1 MYKIYEEKIKNLFEN
16 YKSQDPELQEIIN
29 RKYVYSQFHTGRK
42 VLFIGLNPSFR
53 EKQAKKEEYYKSF
66 DATNNNDRYFRRFPL
81 LVENKNDWTFL
92 DLLYIRETRQRNI
105 ENFYKREPD
114 FIKQQLE
121 ISKEIIKK
129 ISAVKAQDLGAIANL
144 FGVSKESG
152 QINLLNPVI
161 GGAIEPKV
169 AGAAFGA
176 GKDKVSQPVQG
187 NSGVYVVINKGV
199 NVNKQPGSV
208 KEITQALVQQNA
220 GIFPQ
225 AFMRSLQNSADIED
239 YRIEVYNTANSG
251 K

>member
-1 MYKIYEEKIKNLFEN
+1 MYKIYEEKIKNLFES

-129 ISAVKAQDLGAIANL
+129 INPEIIVVCDTFAR
-144 FGVSKESG
+144 
-152 QINLLNPVI
+152 NLLKSNMMNFEFEFDDTI
-161 GGAIEPKV
+161 G
-169 AGAAFGA
+169 
-176 GKDKVSQPVQG
+176 
-187 NSGVYVVINKGV
+187 
-199 NVNKQPGSV
+199 
-208 KEITQALVQQNA
+208 T
-220 GIFPQ
+220 
-225 AFMRSLQNSADIED
+225 
-239 YRIEVYNTANSG
+239 YRIINNPDFKDTIVFFSG
-251 K
+251 MLTGQRALDNGSFERLKWHLNKVKSLK

>member
-16 YKSQDPELQEIIN
+16 YKSQDPELQKIIN

-129 ISAVKAQDLGAIANL
+129 INPEIIVVCDTFAR
-144 FGVSKESG
+144 
-152 QINLLNPVI
+152 NLLKSNMMNFEFEFDDTIGTHRIINNPDFKDTIVFFS
-161 GGAIEPKV
+161 GMLTGQRALDNGSFERLKWHLNKV
-169 AGAAFGA
+169 
-176 GKDKVSQPVQG
+176 K
-187 NSGVYVVINKGV
+187 
-199 NVNKQPGSV
+199 
-208 KEITQALVQQNA
+208 
-220 GIFPQ
+220 
-225 AFMRSLQNSADIED
+225 SL
-239 YRIEVYNTANSG
+239 

>member
-1 MYKIYEEKIKNLFEN
+1 MYKIYEEKIKNLFES

-66 DATNNNDRYFRRFPL
+66 DATNNNDQYFRRFPL

-129 ISAVKAQDLGAIANL
+129 INPEIIVVCDTFAR
-144 FGVSKESG
+144 
-152 QINLLNPVI
+152 NLLKSNMMNFEFEFDDTI
-161 GGAIEPKV
+161 G
-169 AGAAFGA
+169 
-176 GKDKVSQPVQG
+176 
-187 NSGVYVVINKGV
+187 
-199 NVNKQPGSV
+199 
-208 KEITQALVQQNA
+208 T
-220 GIFPQ
+220 
-225 AFMRSLQNSADIED
+225 
-239 YRIEVYNTANSG
+239 YRIINNPDFKDTIVFFSG
-251 K
+251 MLTGQRALDNGSFERLKWHLNKVKSLK

>member
-1 MYKIYEEKIKNLFEN
+1 MYKIYEEKIKNLFES

-66 DATNNNDRYFRRFPL
+66 DATNNNDQYFRRFPL

-129 ISAVKAQDLGAIANL
+129 INPEIIVVCDTFAR
-144 FGVSKESG
+144 
-152 QINLLNPVI
+152 NLLKSNMMNFEFEFDDTR
-161 GGAIEPKV
+161 G
-169 AGAAFGA
+169 
-176 GKDKVSQPVQG
+176 
-187 NSGVYVVINKGV
+187 
-199 NVNKQPGSV
+199 
-208 KEITQALVQQNA
+208 T
-220 GIFPQ
+220 
-225 AFMRSLQNSADIED
+225 
-239 YRIEVYNTANSG
+239 YRIINNPDFKDTIVFFSG
-251 K
+251 MLTGQRALDNGSFERLKWHLNKVKFLK

>member
-66 DATNNNDRYFRRFPL
+66 DATNNNDRYFKRFPL
-81 LVENKNDWTFL
+81 LVENKNDWTFR

-129 ISAVKAQDLGAIANL
+129 INPEIIVVCDTFAR
-144 FGVSKESG
+144 
-152 QINLLNPVI
+152 NLLKSNMMNFEFEFDDTI
-161 GGAIEPKV
+161 G
-169 AGAAFGA
+169 
-176 GKDKVSQPVQG
+176 
-187 NSGVYVVINKGV
+187 
-199 NVNKQPGSV
+199 
-208 KEITQALVQQNA
+208 T
-220 GIFPQ
+220 
-225 AFMRSLQNSADIED
+225 
-239 YRIEVYNTANSG
+239 YRIINNPDFKDTIVFFSG
-251 K
+251 MLTGQRALDNGSFERLKWHLNKVKSLK

>member
-66 DATNNNDRYFRRFPL
+66 DATNNNDRYFKRFPL

-92 DLLYIRETRQRNI
+92 DLLYIRETRQQNI

-129 ISAVKAQDLGAIANL
+129 INPEIIVVCDTFAR
-144 FGVSKESG
+144 
-152 QINLLNPVI
+152 NLLKSNMMNFEFEFDDTI
-161 GGAIEPKV
+161 G
-169 AGAAFGA
+169 
-176 GKDKVSQPVQG
+176 
-187 NSGVYVVINKGV
+187 
-199 NVNKQPGSV
+199 
-208 KEITQALVQQNA
+208 T
-220 GIFPQ
+220 
-225 AFMRSLQNSADIED
+225 
-239 YRIEVYNTANSG
+239 YRIINNPDFKNIIVFFSG
-251 K
+251 MLTGQRALDNGSFERLKWHLNKVKSLK

>member
-1 MYKIYEEKIKNLFEN
+1 MYKIYEEKIKNLFESH
-16 YKSQDPELQEIIN
+16 KSQDPELQEIIN

-129 ISAVKAQDLGAIANL
+129 INPEIIVVCDTFAR
-144 FGVSKESG
+144 
-152 QINLLNPVI
+152 NLLKSNMMNFEFEFDDTI
-161 GGAIEPKV
+161 G
-169 AGAAFGA
+169 
-176 GKDKVSQPVQG
+176 
-187 NSGVYVVINKGV
+187 
-199 NVNKQPGSV
+199 
-208 KEITQALVQQNA
+208 T
-220 GIFPQ
+220 
-225 AFMRSLQNSADIED
+225 
-239 YRIEVYNTANSG
+239 YRIINNSDFKDTIVFFSG
-251 K
+251 MLTGQRALDNGSFERLKWHLNKVKSLK

>member
-16 YKSQDPELQEIIN
+16 YKSQDPELQKIIN
-29 RKYVYSQFHTGRK
+29 RKYVYSQLHTGRK

-129 ISAVKAQDLGAIANL
+129 INPEIIVVCDTFAR
-144 FGVSKESG
+144 
-152 QINLLNPVI
+152 NLLKSNMMNFEFEFDDTI
-161 GGAIEPKV
+161 G
-169 AGAAFGA
+169 
-176 GKDKVSQPVQG
+176 
-187 NSGVYVVINKGV
+187 
-199 NVNKQPGSV
+199 
-208 KEITQALVQQNA
+208 T
-220 GIFPQ
+220 
-225 AFMRSLQNSADIED
+225 
-239 YRIEVYNTANSG
+239 YRIINNPDFKDTIVFFSG
-251 K
+251 MLTGQRALDNGSFERLKWHLNKVKSLK

>member
-16 YKSQDPELQEIIN
+16 YKSQDPELQKIIN

-129 ISAVKAQDLGAIANL
+129 INPEIIVVCDTFAR
-144 FGVSKESG
+144 
-152 QINLLNPVI
+152 NLLKSNMMNFEFEFDDTI
-161 GGAIEPKV
+161 C
-169 AGAAFGA
+169 
-176 GKDKVSQPVQG
+176 
-187 NSGVYVVINKGV
+187 
-199 NVNKQPGSV
+199 
-208 KEITQALVQQNA
+208 T
-220 GIFPQ
+220 
-225 AFMRSLQNSADIED
+225 
-239 YRIEVYNTANSG
+239 YRIINNPDFKDTIVFFSG
-251 K
+251 MLTGQRALDNGSFERLKWHLNKVKSLK

>member
-16 YKSQDPELQEIIN
+16 YKSQDPELQKIIN
-29 RKYVYSQFHTGRK
+29 RKYVYSQFHTGIK

-129 ISAVKAQDLGAIANL
+129 INPEIIVVCDTFAR
-144 FGVSKESG
+144 
-152 QINLLNPVI
+152 NLLKSNMMNFEFEFDDTI
-161 GGAIEPKV
+161 G
-169 AGAAFGA
+169 
-176 GKDKVSQPVQG
+176 
-187 NSGVYVVINKGV
+187 
-199 NVNKQPGSV
+199 
-208 KEITQALVQQNA
+208 T
-220 GIFPQ
+220 
-225 AFMRSLQNSADIED
+225 
-239 YRIEVYNTANSG
+239 YRIINNPDFKDTIVFFSG
-251 K
+251 MLTGQRALDNGSFERLKWHLNKVKSLK

>member
-129 ISAVKAQDLGAIANL
+129 INPEIIVVCDTFAR
-144 FGVSKESG
+144 
-152 QINLLNPVI
+152 NLLKSNMMNFEFEFDDTI
-161 GGAIEPKV
+161 G
-169 AGAAFGA
+169 
-176 GKDKVSQPVQG
+176 
-187 NSGVYVVINKGV
+187 
-199 NVNKQPGSV
+199 
-208 KEITQALVQQNA
+208 T
-220 GIFPQ
+220 
-225 AFMRSLQNSADIED
+225 
-239 YRIEVYNTANSG
+239 YRIINNSDFKDTIVFFSG
-251 K
+251 MLTGQRALDNGSFERLKWHLNKVKSLK

>member
-129 ISAVKAQDLGAIANL
+129 INPEIIVVCDTFARDLLKSDTMN
-144 FGVSKESG
+144 FEFEFDDT
-152 QINLLNPVI
+152 I
-161 GGAIEPKV
+161 G
-169 AGAAFGA
+169 
-176 GKDKVSQPVQG
+176 
-187 NSGVYVVINKGV
+187 
-199 NVNKQPGSV
+199 
-208 KEITQALVQQNA
+208 T
-220 GIFPQ
+220 
-225 AFMRSLQNSADIED
+225 
-239 YRIEVYNTANSG
+239 YRIINNSDFKDTIVFFSG
-251 K
+251 MLTGQRALDNGSFERLKWHLNKVKSLK

>member
-16 YKSQDPELQEIIN
+16 YKSQDPELQKIIN

-66 DATNNNDRYFRRFPL
+66 DATNNNDQYFRRFPL

-129 ISAVKAQDLGAIANL
+129 INPEIIVVCDTFAR
-144 FGVSKESG
+144 
-152 QINLLNPVI
+152 NLLKSNMMNFEFEFDYTI
-161 GGAIEPKV
+161 G
-169 AGAAFGA
+169 
-176 GKDKVSQPVQG
+176 
-187 NSGVYVVINKGV
+187 
-199 NVNKQPGSV
+199 
-208 KEITQALVQQNA
+208 T
-220 GIFPQ
+220 
-225 AFMRSLQNSADIED
+225 
-239 YRIEVYNTANSG
+239 YRIINNPDFKDTIVFFSG
-251 K
+251 MLTGQRALDNGSFERLKWHLNKVKSLK

>member
-1 MYKIYEEKIKNLFEN
+1 MYKIYEEKIKNLFES

-66 DATNNNDRYFRRFPL
+66 DATNNNEQYFRRFPL

-129 ISAVKAQDLGAIANL
+129 INPEIIVVCDTFAR
-144 FGVSKESG
+144 
-152 QINLLNPVI
+152 NLLKSNMMNFEFEFDDTI
-161 GGAIEPKV
+161 G
-169 AGAAFGA
+169 
-176 GKDKVSQPVQG
+176 
-187 NSGVYVVINKGV
+187 
-199 NVNKQPGSV
+199 
-208 KEITQALVQQNA
+208 T
-220 GIFPQ
+220 
-225 AFMRSLQNSADIED
+225 
-239 YRIEVYNTANSG
+239 YRIINNPDFKDTIVFFSG
-251 K
+251 MLTGQRALDNGSFERLKWHLNKVKFLK

>member
-16 YKSQDPELQEIIN
+16 HKSQDPELQEIIN

-66 DATNNNDRYFRRFPL
+66 DATNNNDQYFRRFPL

-129 ISAVKAQDLGAIANL
+129 INPEIIVVCDTFAR
-144 FGVSKESG
+144 
-152 QINLLNPVI
+152 NLLKSNMMNFEFEFDDTI
-161 GGAIEPKV
+161 G
-169 AGAAFGA
+169 
-176 GKDKVSQPVQG
+176 
-187 NSGVYVVINKGV
+187 
-199 NVNKQPGSV
+199 
-208 KEITQALVQQNA
+208 T
-220 GIFPQ
+220 
-225 AFMRSLQNSADIED
+225 
-239 YRIEVYNTANSG
+239 YRIINNPDFKDTIVFFSG
-251 K
+251 MLTGQRALDNGSFERLKWHLNKVKFLK

>member
-114 FIKQQLE
+114 FIKQQLK
-121 ISKEIIKK
+121 ISKEIIKE
-129 ISAVKAQDLGAIANL
+129 INPEIIVVCDTFARDLFKSDIMNFEL
-144 FGVSKESG
+144 EFDDT
-152 QINLLNPVI
+152 I
-161 GGAIEPKV
+161 G
-169 AGAAFGA
+169 
-176 GKDKVSQPVQG
+176 
-187 NSGVYVVINKGV
+187 
-199 NVNKQPGSV
+199 
-208 KEITQALVQQNA
+208 T
-220 GIFPQ
+220 
-225 AFMRSLQNSADIED
+225 
-239 YRIEVYNTANSG
+239 YRIINNPDFKDTIVFFSG
-251 K
+251 MLTGQRALDNGSFERLKWHLNKVKSLK

>member
-16 YKSQDPELQEIIN
+16 YKSQDPELQKIIN

-129 ISAVKAQDLGAIANL
+129 INPEIIVVCDTFAR
-144 FGVSKESG
+144 
-152 QINLLNPVI
+152 NLLKSDTMNFELEFDDTI
-161 GGAIEPKV
+161 G
-169 AGAAFGA
+169 
-176 GKDKVSQPVQG
+176 
-187 NSGVYVVINKGV
+187 
-199 NVNKQPGSV
+199 
-208 KEITQALVQQNA
+208 T
-220 GIFPQ
+220 
-225 AFMRSLQNSADIED
+225 
-239 YRIEVYNTANSG
+239 YRIINNSDFKDTIVFFSG
-251 K
+251 MLTGQRALDNGSFERLKWHLNKVKSLK

>member
-16 YKSQDPELQEIIN
+16 YKSQDPELQKIIN

-42 VLFIGLNPSFR
+42 VLFIGLNHSFN
-53 EKQAKKEEYYKSF
+53 EKRAKKEEYYTSF

-129 ISAVKAQDLGAIANL
+129 INPEIIVVCDTFAR
-144 FGVSKESG
+144 
-152 QINLLNPVI
+152 NLLKSNMMNFEFEFDDTI
-161 GGAIEPKV
+161 G
-169 AGAAFGA
+169 
-176 GKDKVSQPVQG
+176 
-187 NSGVYVVINKGV
+187 
-199 NVNKQPGSV
+199 
-208 KEITQALVQQNA
+208 T
-220 GIFPQ
+220 
-225 AFMRSLQNSADIED
+225 
-239 YRIEVYNTANSG
+239 YRIINNPDFKDTIVFFSG
-251 K
+251 MLTGQRALDNGSFERLKWHLNKVKSLK

>member
-1 MYKIYEEKIKNLFEN
+1 MYKIYEEKIKNLFES

-53 EKQAKKEEYYKSF
+53 ETQAKKEEYYKSF

-129 ISAVKAQDLGAIANL
+129 INPEIIVVCDTFARDLFKSDTMN
-144 FGVSKESG
+144 FEFEFDDT
-152 QINLLNPVI
+152 I
-161 GGAIEPKV
+161 G
-169 AGAAFGA
+169 
-176 GKDKVSQPVQG
+176 
-187 NSGVYVVINKGV
+187 
-199 NVNKQPGSV
+199 
-208 KEITQALVQQNA
+208 T
-220 GIFPQ
+220 
-225 AFMRSLQNSADIED
+225 
-239 YRIEVYNTANSG
+239 YRIINNPDFKDTIVFFSG
-251 K
+251 MLTGQRALDNGSFERLKWHLNKVKSLK

>member
-1 MYKIYEEKIKNLFEN
+1 MYKIYEEKIKNLFES

-66 DATNNNDRYFRRFPL
+66 DATNNNDQYFRRFPL

-129 ISAVKAQDLGAIANL
+129 INPEIIVVCDTFAR
-144 FGVSKESG
+144 
-152 QINLLNPVI
+152 NLLKSNMMNFEFEFDDTI
-161 GGAIEPKV
+161 G
-169 AGAAFGA
+169 
-176 GKDKVSQPVQG
+176 
-187 NSGVYVVINKGV
+187 
-199 NVNKQPGSV
+199 
-208 KEITQALVQQNA
+208 T
-220 GIFPQ
+220 
-225 AFMRSLQNSADIED
+225 
-239 YRIEVYNTANSG
+239 YRIINNPDFKDTIVFFSG
-251 K
+251 MLTGQRALDNGSFERLKWHLNKVKFLK

>member
-1 MYKIYEEKIKNLFEN
+1 MYKIYEEKIKNLFGS

-66 DATNNNDRYFRRFPL
+66 DATNNNDQYFRRFPL

-129 ISAVKAQDLGAIANL
+129 INPEIIVVCDTFAR
-144 FGVSKESG
+144 
-152 QINLLNPVI
+152 NLLKSNMMNFEFEFDDTI
-161 GGAIEPKV
+161 G
-169 AGAAFGA
+169 
-176 GKDKVSQPVQG
+176 
-187 NSGVYVVINKGV
+187 
-199 NVNKQPGSV
+199 
-208 KEITQALVQQNA
+208 T
-220 GIFPQ
+220 
-225 AFMRSLQNSADIED
+225 
-239 YRIEVYNTANSG
+239 YRIINNPDFKDTIVFFSG
-251 K
+251 MLTGQRALDNGSFERLKWHLNKVKFLK

>member
-16 YKSQDPELQEIIN
+16 YKSQDPELQKIIN

-66 DATNNNDRYFRRFPL
+66 DATNNNDQYFRRFPL

-129 ISAVKAQDLGAIANL
+129 INPEIIVVCDTFAR
-144 FGVSKESG
+144 
-152 QINLLNPVI
+152 NLLKSNMMNFEFEFDDTI
-161 GGAIEPKV
+161 G
-169 AGAAFGA
+169 
-176 GKDKVSQPVQG
+176 
-187 NSGVYVVINKGV
+187 
-199 NVNKQPGSV
+199 
-208 KEITQALVQQNA
+208 T
-220 GIFPQ
+220 
-225 AFMRSLQNSADIED
+225 
-239 YRIEVYNTANSG
+239 YRIINNPDFKNIIVFFSG
-251 K
+251 MLTGQRALDNGSFERLKWHLNKVKSLK